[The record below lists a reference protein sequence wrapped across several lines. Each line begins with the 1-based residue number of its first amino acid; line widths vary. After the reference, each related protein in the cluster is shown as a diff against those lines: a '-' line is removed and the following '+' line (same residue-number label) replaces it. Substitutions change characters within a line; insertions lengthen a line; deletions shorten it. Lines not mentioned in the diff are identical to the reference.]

1 MIDKGYKKLENA
13 SPEKYKDDQ
22 RWSRGHKESIK
33 MHECNETRCYGWQ
46 DKRKMQSMWKTML
59 VRGSQSI
66 ERCRNAIEPTSMDW
80 EAIEDPGTFSINPPS
95 YWEGVEIAI
104 KNSIRA
110 RQISRCRGGVEIA

>member
-46 DKRKMQSMWKTML
+46 DKRKMQNMSKNFMQEDLDRSRSCRAT
-59 VRGSQSI
+59 I
-66 ERCRNAIEPTSMDW
+66 E
-80 EAIEDPGTFSINPPS
+80 
-95 YWEGVEIAI
+95 
-104 KNSIRA
+104 
-110 RQISRCRGGVEIA
+110 

>member
-1 MIDKGYKKLENA
+1 
-13 SPEKYKDDQ
+13 
-22 RWSRGHKESIK
+22 

-66 ERCRNAIEPTSMDW
+66 ERCRNAIEPTSMDR

-110 RQISRCRGGVEIA
+110 RQISRCRDCLKTVFQEGKNTDMNAIKLATQPRTQWTF

>member
-33 MHECNETRCYGWQ
+33 MHECNEIRCYGWQ

-66 ERCRNAIEPTSMDW
+66 ERCRNAIEPTSMDR
-80 EAIEDPGTFSINPPS
+80 EA
-95 YWEGVEIAI
+95 V
-104 KNSIRA
+104 KKL
-110 RQISRCRGGVEIA
+110 SRG